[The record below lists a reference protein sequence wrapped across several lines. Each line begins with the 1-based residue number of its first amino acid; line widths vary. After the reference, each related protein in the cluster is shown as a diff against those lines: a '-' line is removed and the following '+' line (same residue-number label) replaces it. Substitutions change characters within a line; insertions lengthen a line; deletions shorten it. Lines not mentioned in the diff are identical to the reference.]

1 MYNNFIRKLLI
12 NSIIIIFIVISLLIN
27 INLLIQFIFLNNEYS
42 NTFIFL
48 VFLLSFSF
56 TIFLFFSLKQNKE
69 IKINISITLLS
80 ILVTLY
86 AIEVFLYYK
95 NNNFNSRE
103 VKANDLSIPF
113 DKRNKLQVINDLR
126 KEGIDA
132 HLKNVPILLSDANG
146 INSKKGKIF
155 PLGGIANST
164 TLLLNESG
172 FFPIIETDEH
182 GFNNPKGLYKKNLDF
197 LIIGDSYAEG
207 DGVKNEENVASI
219 IREKDYQIISLGQN
233 GNGPLLEYASLREY
247 GKYLKPKIVLW
258 MYFVNDLGDLK
269 IELES
274 SLLRNYLN
282 DENFTQNLI
291 NRQSEIDHALKK
303 YLNNKMSNKNTKNN
317 KKNFSVPDEILQ
329 FKNTLSFLN
338 IIPKVF
344 IESRGNVPKKKFE
357 EILIK
362 SKQLIESWEGKMY
375 LIYLPS
381 YFAYASDN
389 ENRFYKY
396 ILQTAEK
403 NNIPLIDIHT
413 EVFLKQNDPLELF
426 ALKMN
431 SHYNKYG
438 YSLVAETILKKIKG
452 EM

>member
-1 MYNNFIRKLLI
+1 
-12 NSIIIIFIVISLLIN
+12 
-27 INLLIQFIFLNNEYS
+27 
-42 NTFIFL
+42 
-48 VFLLSFSF
+48 
-56 TIFLFFSLKQNKE
+56 LFFSLKQNKE